1 VCDLPRESV
10 RTMPDDNYQIDD
22 LQRKFRAMEATRRR
36 GNGKTGIDNPE
47 NTVRMQRQQIDKL
60 KKDNDRLKEDLALE
74 TRQAKQANNMSA
86 AAQIAK
92 LQDQGDV
99 YFRKIEQEKRR
110 IEELDKQISLMHDQ
124 ILSQRDKMGGIN
136 AARENNQQVQKKI
149 RILENRLDKAL
160 VKFNEALAH
169 NKSLRQEIDNLRR
182 ERVVFD
188 GIYKRLEKELHEKKL
203 KMAQIIEIAN
213 AAAQARDSAQ
223 NEMVQLKQQADKEQ
237 QHFEVEWSQLG
248 RLIEKDR
255 QMKDFMQANERVP
268 GEGYTDTN
276 DDPALEEEQKLKKR
290 VTKSAW
296 GIATDKANI
305 HLAME
310 KVQAYEEAFAKI
322 QKATKITDIDELVA
336 TFIGAEDQNF
346 QLFNYVNDVSAEIER
361 LEENIGKIRG
371 EIDQYKGKGIE
382 GDNQRKKILGDLRTK
397 LSKTEGK
404 ATQYEDQYTEA
415 MKTVNALKTGI
426 ESIFTAIGCKDQG
439 MLGNAGV
446 TEGNMMQYLGIIE
459 ERTNHLL
466 QIYSEQVMAH
476 EPVKEVSVF
485 DEPEELTIDHAAL
498 AEVEADEDEADEGIA
513 FGDDVREE
521 VAADVAAQEGDGEAV
536 LE

>member
-1 VCDLPRESV
+1 
-10 RTMPDDNYQIDD
+10 MPDENYQIDD
-22 LQRKFRAMEATRRR
+22 LQRKFRAMEANRRR
-36 GNGKTGIDNPE
+36 GETGIDNPE

-92 LQDQGDV
+92 LQDQGDM

-110 IEELDKQISLMHDQ
+110 IAELDKQNVAMRKEIDE
-124 ILSQRDKMGGIN
+124 QRKNMGGIN
-136 AARENNQQVQKKI
+136 AARENNQSVQKKI
-149 RILENRLDKAL
+149 RQLENRLDKAL

-169 NKSLRQEIDNLRR
+169 NKSLREKIDNLRR

-237 QHFEVEWSQLG
+237 QHFEVEWAQLG

-255 QMKDFMQANERVP
+255 QMKDFMNQANERVP
-268 GEGYTDTN
+268 GEGFSDTN
-276 DDPALEEEQKLKKR
+276 DDPALEEESKLKKR

-361 LEENIGKIRG
+361 LEENISKIRG

-426 ESIFTAIGCKDQG
+426 ESIFTAIGCKDGG

-476 EPVKEVSVF
+476 EPSKLAELVA
-485 DEPEELTIDHAAL
+485 DAEPEELTIDHAAL
-498 AEVEADEDEADEGIA
+498 AEVEEDEDEADEA
-513 FGDDVREE
+513 VQFGDDVRAE
-521 VAADVAAQEGDGEAV
+521 VAANAAGGENADDDETF